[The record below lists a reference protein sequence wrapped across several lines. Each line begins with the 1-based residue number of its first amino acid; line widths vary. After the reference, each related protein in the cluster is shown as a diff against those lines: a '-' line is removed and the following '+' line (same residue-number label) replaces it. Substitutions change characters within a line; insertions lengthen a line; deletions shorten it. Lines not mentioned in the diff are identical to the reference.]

1 MGEVEE
7 LEECRKRHLIHG
19 KKFRISGEL
28 EEVERL
34 RREGRID
41 LVVVLVDREE
51 VEGQ

>member
-7 LEECRKRHLIHG
+7 LEECRKRHLIHW
-19 KKFRISGEL
+19 KMSRISGEL

-34 RREGRID
+34 RQEGRID
-41 LVVVLVDREE
+41 PVVVSVEREE